1 MGTIT
6 ISVDDEIER
15 KFREVVTRVLGKR
28 KGALGEATTEALNLW
43 VKEKM
48 QEEISRT
55 ALILME
61 KEYDLGVRHY
71 RTRKDLHG
79 RLTSVD

>member
-6 ISVDDEIER
+6 ISVDNETER
-15 KFREVVTRVLGKR
+15 KFREVATRVLGKR

-43 VKEKM
+43 VKEKL

-61 KEYDLGVRHY
+61 TEHDPGVRHY
-71 RTRKDLHG
+71 RTREDLHG
-79 RLTSVD
+79 RLTSID

>member
-1 MGTIT
+1 MATIT
-6 ISVDDEIER
+6 ISVDDETER
-15 KFREVVTRVLGKR
+15 KFREVVTQVHGKR

-61 KEYDLGVRHY
+61 KEYDLGVRQYH
-71 RTRKDLHG
+71 TREDLHD

>member
-6 ISVDDEIER
+6 ISIDDETDR
-15 KFREVVTRVLGKR
+15 KFREVVTRVHGKR

-55 ALILME
+55 ALLLME

-71 RTRKDLHG
+71 HTREDLHE

>member
-6 ISVDDEIER
+6 ISIDDEIDR
-15 KFREVVTRVLGKR
+15 KFREVVTRVHGKR

-55 ALILME
+55 ALLLME

-71 RTRKDLHG
+71 HTREDLHE
-79 RLTSVD
+79 RLTSID

>member
-6 ISVDDEIER
+6 ISVDDETER
-15 KFREVVTRVLGKR
+15 KFREVVTRVHGKR

-71 RTRKDLHG
+71 RTREDLHG
-79 RLTSVD
+79 RLTCAD

>member
-6 ISVDDEIER
+6 ISIDDEIDR
-15 KFREVVTRVLGKR
+15 KFREVVTRVHGKR

-43 VKEKM
+43 VKEKT

-55 ALILME
+55 ALLLME
-61 KEYDLGVRHY
+61 KGYDLGVRHY
-71 RTRKDLHG
+71 HTREDLHE

>member
-6 ISVDDEIER
+6 ISIDDEIDR
-15 KFREVVTRVLGKR
+15 KFREVVTRVHGKR

-55 ALILME
+55 ALLLME

-71 RTRKDLHG
+71 HTREDLHE

>member
-6 ISVDDEIER
+6 ISVDDETER
-15 KFREVVTRVLGKR
+15 KFREVAARVHGKR
-28 KGALGEATTEALNLW
+28 KGALGEATTEALDHW

-55 ALILME
+55 ALGLME
-61 KEYDLGVRHY
+61 KEYDLGARHY
-71 RTRKDLHG
+71 RTREDLHG

>member
-1 MGTIT
+1 
-6 ISVDDEIER
+6 
-15 KFREVVTRVLGKR
+15 
-28 KGALGEATTEALNLW
+28 LGEATTEALNLW
-43 VKEKM
+43 VKEKK

-71 RTRKDLHG
+71 RTREDLHG
-79 RLTSVD
+79 RVTSVD

>member
-6 ISVDDEIER
+6 ISIDDEIDR
-15 KFREVVTRVLGKR
+15 KFREVVTRVHGKR
-28 KGALGEATTEALNLW
+28 KGALGEATTEALSLW
-43 VKEKM
+43 VKVKM

-55 ALILME
+55 ALLLME

-71 RTRKDLHG
+71 HTREDLHE

>member
-1 MGTIT
+1 MATIT
-6 ISVDDEIER
+6 ISVDDETER
-15 KFREVVTRVLGKR
+15 KFREVVTRMHGKR

-43 VKEKM
+43 VKEKK

-61 KEYDLGVRHY
+61 QEYDLGVRHY
-71 RTRKDLHG
+71 RTREDLHG

>member
-1 MGTIT
+1 MVTIT
-6 ISVDDEIER
+6 ISVDDETDR
-15 KFREVVTRVLGKR
+15 KFREVVTRVHGKR

-55 ALILME
+55 ALLLME

-71 RTRKDLHG
+71 RTREDLHE

>member
-1 MGTIT
+1 MATIT
-6 ISVDDEIER
+6 ISVDNETER
-15 KFREVVTRVLGKR
+15 KFREVVIRVHGKR
-28 KGALGEATTEALNLW
+28 KGALGEATTEALDLW

-61 KEYDLGVRHY
+61 KEYDMGARHY
-71 RTRKDLHG
+71 RTREDLHG
-79 RLTSVD
+79 RLACSD

>member
-6 ISVDDEIER
+6 ISIDDEIDR
-15 KFREVVTRVLGKR
+15 KFREVVTRVHGKR

>member
-6 ISVDDEIER
+6 ISVDNETER
-15 KFREVVTRVLGKR
+15 KFREVAIRVHGKR

-55 ALILME
+55 YTHG
-61 KEYDLGVRHY
+61 KGVRP
-71 RTRKDLHG
+71 G
-79 RLTSVD
+79 RPALPHTGGSPWTAHQR

>member
-6 ISVDDEIER
+6 ISVDDETER
-15 KFREVVTRVLGKR
+15 KFREVAIRVLGKR
-28 KGALGEATTEALNLW
+28 KGALGQATTEALNLW

-48 QEEISRT
+48 QEEISRV

-61 KEYDLGVRHY
+61 KEYDLGVWHY
-71 RTRKDLHG
+71 RTREELHE
-79 RLTSVD
+79 RPTSVD